1 MSSHQSTPRKGRLA
15 EASAIARDFIRY
27 LLNARLRDRVVVSH
41 LMVDL
46 TARRG
51 HKGNRKA
58 YRRAAFNFQVL
69 PELIA
74 ANHGAHPVA
83 SIVRQLLLMFDERPL
98 FMTDEQLEIVAEY
111 FVDAFRVG

>member
-1 MSSHQSTPRKGRLA
+1 
-15 EASAIARDFIRY
+15 
-27 LLNARLRDRVVVSH
+27 
-41 LMVDL
+41 MVDL
-46 TARRG
+46 KYRRG
-51 HKGNRKA
+51 RRRNRKG
-58 YRRAAFNFQVL
+58 YTSTAFDFQVL

-98 FMTDEQLEIVAEY
+98 FMTDEQLEVVAEY

>member
-27 LLNARLRDRVVVSH
+27 LLNARLRDRLVVSH

-51 HKGNRKA
+51 QQDNREAYTKA
-58 YRRAAFNFQVL
+58 DFNKKVL
-69 PELIA
+69 PKLKA
-74 ANHGAHPVA
+74 ASKEAHPVTKT
-83 SIVRQLLLMFDERPL
+83 VHQLLLMFDERPL
-98 FMTDEQLEIVAEY
+98 FMTDEQLERVAKY
-111 FVDAFRVG
+111 LVDTFRLR